1 MLCGFLIGFVCLKG
15 VQKENGQTYQT
26 PKSQY
31 KVLTVQIQ
39 RLALAHI
46 FKHLKYNQN
55 IQV

>member
-15 VQKENGQTYQT
+15 VQIENRQTYQT
-26 PKSQY
+26 PKPQY
-31 KVLTVQIQ
+31 EVLTVQMQ

-46 FKHLKYNQN
+46 SKHLEYNQN